1 MNKKNRYILIFL
13 LLLFFYGTGLFAQD
27 MYSGSWGMK
36 YSENNLPEINITLDI
51 GLPERNLLYPA
62 KLSLQCNEFSSSYE
76 LLLVKKSGRRL
87 SVSKTKH
94 PITEIPF
101 SIGTWTVYLNG
112 DFEFSKDL
120 KGNHQLKLNRVPAKK
135 YGIEMPDPK
144 SYPSTQ
150 KGTAS
155 QLSSFLKE
163 SEITLKKVSAS
174 AWNDNTVKNIV
185 QPGLS
190 SAYFGI
196 IDTIEVATKDGVI
209 RFDNNKDNDIVTITL
224 NGSPI
229 LDQIDSKKNR
239 DPEDFIL
246 DTGVNIISFFSE
258 DYGKTPPSS
267 ASINLDFGNQQKR
280 LDFNNKENIAATFI
294 VLKVLYRY
302 DPEKEKNFDNNNKFS
317 KNSNHPGFDKSYIS
331 ETKLQRTSTKL
342 GDIITT
348 SRDITLA
355 LWDDA
360 VEDGDSISINING
373 KWIAKG
379 FPVKKKP
386 QFLTVT
392 LDPGPNNI
400 VFVADNLG
408 SIIPNTSI
416 LEIID
421 GNKRKAYNI
430 ETDMN
435 QNNQVKI
442 FYDFQR

>member
-1 MNKKNRYILIFL
+1 MNKKNIIILFVVFL
-13 LLLFFYGTGLFAQD
+13 LFSPLQIFSQD
-27 MYSGSWGMK
+27 MYGGSWGMK
-36 YSENNLPEINITLDI
+36 YVEDNLPEINITLDI

-62 KLSLQCNEFSSSYE
+62 KLSLKCNEFSSSYE

-87 SVSKTKH
+87 SVSKNKY
-94 PITEIPF
+94 PITETPF
-101 SIGTWTVYLNG
+101 SLGTWTVYLNG

-120 KGNHQLKLNRVPAKK
+120 KGNHQLKLNRVVAKK
-135 YGIEMPDPK
+135 YGIDMPDPK
-144 SYPSTQ
+144 NFPSVQ
-150 KGTAS
+150 RATAARM
-155 QLSSFLKE
+155 SSFLKE
-163 SEITLKKVSAS
+163 AELTLKKISNN
-174 AWNDNTVKNIV
+174 AWNDNIVKNII

-190 SAYFGI
+190 STYFGI
-196 IDTIEVATKDGVI
+196 IDTIEVATKDGYI
-209 RFDNNKDNDIVTITL
+209 RFDNNKDNDITSITL
-224 NGSPI
+224 NGSPL

-239 DPEDFIL
+239 DPEYFIL

-258 DYGKTPPSS
+258 DFGKTPPSS
-267 ASINLDFGNQQKR
+267 ASITLEFGNQQKR
-280 LDFNNKENIAATFI
+280 LDFNYKENIAATFI

-302 DPEKEKNFDNNNKFS
+302 DPEKEKNFEENNKYS
-317 KNSNHPGFDKSYIS
+317 KFSNHPGYDQSYIT
-331 ETKLQRTSTKL
+331 ETKLQRTTTKL
-342 GDIITT
+342 GEIITT

-360 VEDGDSISINING
+360 IEDGDSISINING

-400 VFVADNLG
+400 IFVADNLG

-442 FYDFQR
+442 FYDFKR

>member
-1 MNKKNRYILIFL
+1 
-13 LLLFFYGTGLFAQD
+13 
-27 MYSGSWGMK
+27 MYCGSWAMK
-36 YSENNLPEINITLDI
+36 YIEGDLPEINITLDI
-51 GLPERNLLYPA
+51 GQPEKSLLYPA
-62 KLSLQCNEFSSSYE
+62 KLSLQYNDFSSTYE
-76 LLLVKKSGRRL
+76 LLLVKKSGRIL
-87 SVSKTKH
+87 SISKNKY
-94 PITEIPF
+94 PISETPF
-101 SIGTWTVYLNG
+101 TLGLWTVYLNG
-112 DFEFSKDL
+112 DLEFSKDL
-120 KGNHQLKLNRVPAKK
+120 KGNHQLKLNRVLAKK
-135 YGIEMPDPK
+135 YGIDMPDLRN
-144 SYPSTQ
+144 YPSDQ
-150 KGTAS
+150 RAS
-155 QLSSFLKE
+155 AGRLSSFLQE
-163 SEITLKKVSAS
+163 AEIILKKSS
-174 AWNDNTVKNIV
+174 PKGWNDNSAHNIV

-209 RFDNNKDNDIVTITL
+209 KFDNNKDNDIITITL

-229 LDQIDSKKNR
+229 LDQIDSKKKR

-258 DYGKTPPSS
+258 DYGRTPPSS
-267 ASINLDFGNQQKR
+267 ASISLEFGNQQKT
-280 LDFNNKENIAATFI
+280 LDFNSKENIAATFI

-302 DPEKEKNFDNNNKFS
+302 DPDKEKNFGDNFKFN
-317 KNSNHPGFDKSYIS
+317 KNSNHPGYESSYVT

-342 GDIITT
+342 GDIVTT
-348 SRDITLA
+348 SRQITLA

-400 VFVADNLG
+400 IFVADNLG

-435 QNNQVKI
+435 QNNEVKI